1 MSLGSGNSYGNNN
14 NQRQESSFYSRLRF
28 ADRDSGKSVRI
39 KYWKGMMV
47 ISISK
52 GGESEN
58 GYKIDDIASVYLSPL
73 KAKMLADALEE
84 LIADPKHIPVGV
96 NVGITETQTC
106 VTFWNEENGGVTMAI
121 AKIDGSGKKESEELF
136 TFAAEYDYYLE
147 FKDYAKMKFDKHNVP
162 NIQITSLIVALRE
175 YFDGICGG
183 IAYSVMD
190 YARFDIS
197 RTTTRLNAIMD
208 KLGIQRQSSYNSGGS
223 GENSY
228 FNRQGAAP
236 QGSTYSNHREAE
248 DLDDLIS

>member
-1 MSLGSGNSYGNNN
+1 MALGNSNYGNN
-14 NQRQESSFYSRLRF
+14 NQRQESSFYSRLKFLERG
-28 ADRDSGKSVRI
+28 DSGKSVRI
-39 KYWKGMMV
+39 KYWKGMMC

-58 GYKIDDIASVYLSPL
+58 GYKLDDLATIYLSPL

-84 LIADPKHIPVGV
+84 FITDKKHVPVGV
-96 NVGITETQTC
+96 NVGISETQTC
-106 VTFWNEENGGVTMAI
+106 VVFWHNEDSGITMAI
-121 AKIDGSGKKESEELF
+121 SKIDSSGKKESEQTF
-136 TFAAEYDYYLE
+136 TFSSEFDYYLE
-147 FKDYAKMKFDKHNVP
+147 FKDYNKMKFDKHTVEDL
-162 NIQITSLIVALRE
+162 QIVSIIIALRE
-175 YFDGICGG
+175 YFNGVCGG

-236 QGSTYSNHREAE
+236 QGSTYSDHRSAE

>member
-1 MSLGSGNSYGNNN
+1 MSLGNSNYGNN
-14 NQRQESSFYSRLRF
+14 NQRQESSFYSRLKF
-28 ADRDSGKSVRI
+28 AERESGKSVRI

-52 GGESEN
+52 GGETEN
-58 GYKIDDIASVYLSPL
+58 GFKVDDIASVYLSPL
-73 KAKMLADALEE
+73 KANMLADALEE
-84 LIADPKHIPVGV
+84 LIADPKHLPVGV
-96 NVGITETQTC
+96 NVGISETQTC
-106 VTFWNEENGGVTMAI
+106 VTFRHEENGAIVMAI
-121 AKIDGSGKKESEELF
+121 AKIDGTGKKESEELF
-136 TFAAEYDYYLE
+136 TFVADYDYYLE
-147 FKDYAKMKFDKHNVP
+147 FKDYAKMKFDKHNVEYVH
-162 NIQITSLIVALRE
+162 IKSLIIALRE
-175 YFDGICGG
+175 YFQGICGG

-236 QGSTYSNHREAE
+236 QGSTYSDHRNAE

>member
-1 MSLGSGNSYGNNN
+1 
-14 NQRQESSFYSRLRF
+14 
-28 ADRDSGKSVRI
+28 
-39 KYWKGMMV
+39 
-47 ISISK
+47 
-52 GGESEN
+52 
-58 GYKIDDIASVYLSPL
+58 
-73 KAKMLADALEE
+73 MLADALEE
-84 LIADPKHIPVGV
+84 LIADPKHLPVGV

-106 VTFWNEENGGVTMAI
+106 VSFRHDDNGAITMAI

-136 TFAAEYDYYLE
+136 TFAPDYDYYLE
-147 FKDYAKMKFDKHNVP
+147 FKDYGKMKFDKHNVDYVH
-162 NIQITSLIVALRE
+162 IKALVIALRE
-175 YFDGICGG
+175 YFTGICGG

-236 QGSTYSNHREAE
+236 QSSTYSDHRSAE

>member
-1 MSLGSGNSYGNNN
+1 MPLGSSNYNNNN

-28 ADRDSGKSVRI
+28 ADRESGKSVRI
-39 KYWKGMMV
+39 KYWKGLMC

-52 GGESEN
+52 GAEGEN
-58 GYKIDDIASVYLSPL
+58 GYKVDDIASVYLSPL

-84 LIADPKHIPVGV
+84 FIADPKHTPVGV
-96 NVGITETQTC
+96 NVGISETQTC
-106 VTFWNEENGGVTMAI
+106 VVFWHEENGAITMAI
-121 AKIDGSGKKESEELF
+121 AKIDGSGKKESEELY
-136 TFAAEYDYYLE
+136 TFVSEYDYYLE
-147 FKDYAKMKFDKHNVP
+147 FKDYAKMKFDKHNVE
-162 NIQITSLIVALRE
+162 NIHITSLIIALRE
-175 YFDGICGG
+175 FFNGICGG
-183 IAYSVMD
+183 MAYSVMD

-208 KLGIQRQSSYNSGGS
+208 KLGIQRQSSYNSGG

-236 QGSTYSNHREAE
+236 QGSTYSDHRNAE